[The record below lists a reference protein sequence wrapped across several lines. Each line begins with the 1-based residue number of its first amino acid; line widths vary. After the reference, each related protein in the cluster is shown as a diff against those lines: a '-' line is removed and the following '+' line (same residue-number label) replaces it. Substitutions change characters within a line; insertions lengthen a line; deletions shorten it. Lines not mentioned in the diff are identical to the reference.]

1 MKGLLFRPELANKI
15 KTGHKTQTRR
25 PLPCNVKEGE
35 ILFVRE
41 ATWVYG
47 TWGIFGSTKAGKPKF
62 RFVPEQGVAV
72 RYTDEEKPTRIA
84 TRIAKRKEGETGY
97 TLRSPLH
104 CRAKDARLFLKVTG
118 RKDEPLQDITVLGA
132 QIEGIAISVGEHPSG
147 QIGITYMNY
156 LTGKYE
162 FAGDGFTPQD
172 SFRTLWNS
180 INGTD
185 LFKCWAANPTV
196 AVITFEVTENPF
208 KK

>member
-1 MKGLLFRPELANKI
+1 MKGILFRPELANKI
-15 KTGHKTQTRR
+15 RTGHKTQTRR
-25 PLPCNVKEGE
+25 PLPYNVKVGE

-72 RYTDEEKPTRIA
+72 IYPEDFDSEVRPIA
-84 TRIAKRKEGETGY
+84 SRKKGNVGY

-172 SFRTLWNS
+172 SFRTLWDS
-180 INGTD
+180 INSTD
-185 LFKCWAANPTV
+185 PVKTWDANPTV
-196 AVITFEVTENPF
+196 AVITFEITENPF
-208 KK
+208 KP